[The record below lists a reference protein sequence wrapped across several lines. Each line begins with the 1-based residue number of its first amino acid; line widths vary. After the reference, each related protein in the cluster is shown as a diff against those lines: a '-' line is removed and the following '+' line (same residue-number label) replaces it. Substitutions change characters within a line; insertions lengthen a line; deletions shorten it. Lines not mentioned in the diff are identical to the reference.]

1 MKMMKHSNHHDE
13 DEEEKSGKKRLICH
27 DNGLKHFLYSF
38 PTSKFNVMLYLCWRL
53 LLLSSLSL
61 KKTGKNHLNLN
72 REEKWNKKIFH
83 VVLVVMWIGWMK
95 EKRENPSNADTKRKV
110 EFEFQSFLL
119 VAIENLI
126 CLGIFFLSFY
136 LPIDFDSEDDCY
148 QTCVEMSQILRIEP
162 LLWVNK
168 KWKVRKVWQHWR
180 TLTFLLFQE
189 QFNSR
194 NLKSVSRTTTN
205 FSIENVSFCLYQ
217 FTTERE
223 LRICLNWLLSDKSLA
238 SRAKFVARSSC
249 FFWLCVLS
257 S

>member
-1 MKMMKHSNHHDE
+1 
-13 DEEEKSGKKRLICH
+13 
-27 DNGLKHFLYSF
+27 
-38 PTSKFNVMLYLCWRL
+38 ML
-53 LLLSSLSL
+53 
-61 KKTGKNHLNLN
+61 GH
-72 REEKWNKKIFH
+72 
-83 VVLVVMWIGWMK
+83 
-95 EKRENPSNADTKRKV
+95 
-110 EFEFQSFLL
+110 
-119 VAIENLI
+119 
-126 CLGIFFLSFY
+126 FFLFLY

-217 FTTERE
+217 FTTRE
-223 LRICLNWLLSDKSLA
+223 LRICLNWLLSDKSYRLRFLWTSLA